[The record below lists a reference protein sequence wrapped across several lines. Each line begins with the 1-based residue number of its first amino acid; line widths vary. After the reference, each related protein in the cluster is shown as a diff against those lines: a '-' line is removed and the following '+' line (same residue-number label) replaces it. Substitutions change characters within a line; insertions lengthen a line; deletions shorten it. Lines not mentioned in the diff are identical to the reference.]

1 MCVSA
6 LFARFHAFRIIS
18 LTLWCQTRPLA
29 QMHCVASG
37 ETLASEPRVAW
48 SPRIDKRRAWDLIN
62 IAFLH
67 PSSASSQLE
76 YTVYTCRRASRW
88 AQARGLEGTT
98 KVPLAGQSLV
108 CTQWRSPQ
116 RAAGGPTSQQAKQ
129 PPAQASP
136 STACWLARPELECI
150 AFIGIQPNPLDETAD
165 PTSGAGDLDHPWL
178 EETRPD
184 RSRRRPRR
192 ATQGTP
198 RGPDQKDWAQVEHK
212 ERRRIPNVVPKA
224 KEGYSEHTGSKDDF
238 FCDRALSQILR
249 MIEKLNIISA
259 NAGKARRGPRKR
271 RGRTKCGRRVY
282 HLVGPSTNRE
292 KRSARDVSYTVS
304 RALDFEKSTRQI
316 WSVAARRSREQEAE
330 KSEVKDYKAD
340 DVPGGLSPRIV
351 GSQSDHFD
359 QTLDRQS
366 ISKANSESQTK
377 RNIHLYQGHSAYD
390 TCKTAIAN
398 RAMITSG
405 SSLHLLRAILVHS
418 CTPLLPILFIII
430 IIIIIIIIARE
441 EVRCRQLK
449 TGKGLVVSKQDQA
462 VRCAGIEL
470 P

>member
-29 QMHCVASG
+29 HMHCVASG

-98 KVPLAGQSLV
+98 KACCTEVQPANRPSSHPLKLHL
-108 CTQWRSPQ
+108 
-116 RAAGGPTSQQAKQ
+116 Q
-129 PPAQASP
+129 PPVG
-136 STACWLARPELECI
+136 LLGLELECI
-150 AFIGIQPNPLDETAD
+150 VFIGIQPNPLDETAD
-165 PTSGAGDLDHPWL
+165 PTSGAGDLDHPWP

-184 RSRRRPRR
+184 RSRRRPGVQRK
-192 ATQGTP
+192 
-198 RGPDQKDWAQVEHK
+198 GPDQKGWAQVEHK

-238 FCDRALSQILR
+238 FCDRALSQIYLHQR
-249 MIEKLNIISA
+249 WK
-259 NAGKARRGPRKR
+259 GKERPEEEEGEDEVRSEGVP
-271 RGRTKCGRRVY
+271 
-282 HLVGPSTNRE
+282 PSWTIDHRE

-330 KSEVKDYKAD
+330 KSEVKDYKVV
-340 DVPGGLSPRIV
+340 VP
-351 GSQSDHFD
+351 
-359 QTLDRQS
+359 
-366 ISKANSESQTK
+366 NCWW
-377 RNIHLYQGHSAYD
+377 D
-390 TCKTAIAN
+390 TT
-398 RAMITSG
+398 
-405 SSLHLLRAILVHS
+405 
-418 CTPLLPILFIII
+418 
-430 IIIIIIIIARE
+430 
-441 EVRCRQLK
+441 
-449 TGKGLVVSKQDQA
+449 
-462 VRCAGIEL
+462 
-470 P
+470 